1 VPRAILAVVAALA
14 VVAGCGGDE
23 QPSQATLE
31 VGYSYGMDVG
41 DVGDNLAFDRL
52 EKQEGITVST
62 RDMGGAPQ
70 AVAGLTRGDI
80 DLAQMQYTQLLDA
93 VAAGAPI
100 KAVLGQNME
109 PEHILVGGDGIDG
122 VEDLR
127 GRTVAVSGPD
137 SLGYF
142 ILRRALTRVGLSL
155 DDVKVVFI
163 DESTTRAPALAA
175 RRVDAASLDFA
186 DLERL
191 RARDGDRF
199 TLLTRGS
206 DVLPETP
213 ALVFAV
219 DEDWAAENS
228 DLLAVTV
235 RTLLDGY
242 EDVYEDESRGRWISE
257 ARRLFLTGED
267 RDVAPRLYDFYR
279 SIGLWPKRSTLPTE
293 HMHDVAVRDM
303 VATNQIEGSVS
314 YDDAWL
320 ADYWRDAAEG

>member
-1 VPRAILAVVAALA
+1 MLAVVAALT

-23 QPSQATLE
+23 QPSQQTLD

-52 EKQEGITVST
+52 EKEEKITVST

-80 DLAQMQYTQLLDA
+80 DIAQLQYTQLLDA

-109 PEHILVGGDGIDG
+109 SEQIIVGGDGIDS

-127 GRTVAVSGPD
+127 GSTVAVSGPD

-142 ILRRALTRVGLSL
+142 ILKRALTRAGLSL
-155 DDVKVVFI
+155 ADVNVVSI
-163 DESTTRAPALAA
+163 DESTTRAPALADG
-175 RRVDAASLDFA
+175 RVDAAALDFA
-186 DLERL
+186 DFERL
-191 RARDGDRF
+191 RAHDEDRF
-199 TLLTRGS
+199 TLLSRGS

-219 DEDWAAENS
+219 DEEWAAKNS

-235 RTLLDGY
+235 RSLLDGY
-242 EDVYEDESRGRWISE
+242 EDVYAHASRDRWISE

-267 RDVAPRLYDFYR
+267 GDVAPGLYDFYR
-279 SIGLWPKRSTLPTE
+279 SIGLWPRRSTLPTE
-293 HMHDVAVRDM
+293 DMHDAAVRDM
-303 VATNQIEGSVS
+303 VATKQIEGAVS
-314 YDDAWL
+314 YVDAWFV
-320 ADYWRDAAEG
+320 DYWRDAAEG